1 MIHDLIDRKREV
13 AGLCVQFGVRRLEV
27 FGSAATGEF
36 RAEESD
42 IDLLVEFDPSIKEK
56 GYFQAYFGFKESLE
70 ELFGRPV
77 DLVVDSAIRNPYFRQ
92 SVDQTKVLLY
102 AA

>member
-1 MIHDLIDRKREV
+1 VIQDLVDRKGEV
-13 AGLCVQFGVRRLEV
+13 ADLCGRFGVRRLEV
-27 FGSAATGEF
+27 FGSAATGHF
-36 RAEESD
+36 RAAESD
-42 IDLLVEFDPSIKEK
+42 IDFLVEFDRSVIE
-56 GYFQAYFGFKESLE
+56 GEYFRAFFGFKESLE

-77 DLVVDSAIRNPYFRQ
+77 DLVADSAIRNPYFRK